1 MDKLIIETTSGETIT
16 ANEMGIK
23 ALRRIYK
30 ENREILRG
38 ATVTDIIIGKGAAC
52 FLIAGGI
59 KHLNAGVISRA
70 GLDMFQKAGI
80 PVCPKQI
87 VPLIINR
94 KNDGQCPIE
103 NLLRET
109 FEAEEGIKK
118 ISAFFNDEYSV

>member
-30 ENREILRG
+30 ERREVLRG

-59 KHLNAGVISRA
+59 RYLNVDVISRA
-70 GLDMFQKAGI
+70 GLDMLQKAGI

-87 VPLIINR
+87 VPMIINR
-94 KNDGQCPIE
+94 KKDGQCPIE

-109 FEAEEGIKK
+109 FDAEEGIKK

>member
-30 ENREILRG
+30 ERREVLRE

-70 GLDMFQKAGI
+70 GLDMLQKAGI

-87 VPLIINR
+87 VPMIINR
-94 KNDGQCPIE
+94 KKDGQCPIE

-109 FEAEEGIKK
+109 FDAEEGIKK

>member
-30 ENREILRG
+30 ENREILHG

-59 KHLNAGVISRA
+59 RHLNVDVISRA
-70 GLDMFQKAGI
+70 GLDMLQKAGI

-87 VPLIINR
+87 VPMIINR

>member
-70 GLDMFQKAGI
+70 GLDMLQKAGI

-87 VPLIINR
+87 VPMIINR

-109 FEAEEGIKK
+109 FEAEDGIKK

>member
-30 ENREILRG
+30 ENREILRE

-70 GLDMFQKAGI
+70 GLDMLQKAGI

-87 VPLIINR
+87 VPMIINR

-109 FEAEEGIKK
+109 YEAEEGIKK

>member
-30 ENREILRG
+30 ERREVLRG

-59 KHLNAGVISRA
+59 RYLNVDVISRA
-70 GLDMFQKAGI
+70 GLDMLQKAGI

-87 VPLIINR
+87 VPMIINR
-94 KNDGQCPIE
+94 KKDGQCPIE
-103 NLLRET
+103 KLLRET

>member
-30 ENREILRG
+30 ENREILRE

-70 GLDMFQKAGI
+70 GLDMLQKAGI

-87 VPLIINR
+87 VPMIINR

>member
-16 ANEMGIK
+16 ANEVGIK

-30 ENREILRG
+30 ENREILHG

-59 KHLNAGVISRA
+59 RHLNVDVISRA
-70 GLDMFQKAGI
+70 GLDMLQKAGI

-87 VPLIINR
+87 VPMIINR

>member
-70 GLDMFQKAGI
+70 GLDMLQKAGI

-87 VPLIINR
+87 VPMIINR
-94 KNDGQCPIE
+94 KKDGQCPIE

>member
-30 ENREILRG
+30 ERREVLRG

-52 FLIAGGI
+52 FLIAGRI
-59 KHLNAGVISRA
+59 RHLNVDVISRA
-70 GLDMFQKAGI
+70 GLDMLQKADI

-87 VPLIINR
+87 VPMIINR

>member
-59 KHLNAGVISRA
+59 RYLNVDVISRA
-70 GLDMFQKAGI
+70 GLDMLQKAGI

-87 VPLIINR
+87 VPMIINR
-94 KNDGQCPIE
+94 KKDGQCPIE

>member
-30 ENREILRG
+30 ENREILRE

-70 GLDMFQKAGI
+70 GLDMLQKAGI

-87 VPLIINR
+87 VPMIINR
-94 KNDGQCPIE
+94 KKDGQCPIE

>member
-30 ENREILRG
+30 ENREILRE
-38 ATVTDIIIGKGAAC
+38 ATVTDIIIGKGAVC

-70 GLDMFQKAGI
+70 GLDMLQKAGI

-87 VPLIINR
+87 VPMIINR

-109 FEAEEGIKK
+109 FDAEEGIKK

>member
-1 MDKLIIETTSGETIT
+1 MDKLIINTTSGETIT

-70 GLDMFQKAGI
+70 GLDMLQKAGI

-87 VPLIINR
+87 VPMIINR
-94 KNDGQCPIE
+94 KKDGQCPIE

>member
-30 ENREILRG
+30 ERREVLRG
-38 ATVTDIIIGKGAAC
+38 ATVTDLIIGKGAAC

-59 KHLNAGVISRA
+59 RHLNVDVISRA
-70 GLDMFQKAGI
+70 GLDMLQKAGI

-87 VPLIINR
+87 VPMIINR
-94 KNDGQCPIE
+94 KKDGQCPIE

>member
-30 ENREILRG
+30 ERREVLRG

-59 KHLNAGVISRA
+59 RHLNVDVISRA
-70 GLDMFQKAGI
+70 GLDMLQKAGI
-80 PVCPKQI
+80 PVYPKQI
-87 VPLIINR
+87 VPMIINR
-94 KNDGQCPIE
+94 KKDGQCPIE

-109 FEAEEGIKK
+109 FDAEEGIKK

>member
-1 MDKLIIETTSGETIT
+1 
-16 ANEMGIK
+16 MGIK

-30 ENREILRG
+30 DNREILRG

-70 GLDMFQKAGI
+70 GLDMLQKAKI
-80 PVCPKQI
+80 SVTPQQI
-87 VPLIINR
+87 VPMIINR

>member
-1 MDKLIIETTSGETIT
+1 MDKLIIKTTSGETIT

-70 GLDMFQKAGI
+70 GLDMLQKAGI

-87 VPLIINR
+87 VPMIINR
-94 KNDGQCPIE
+94 KKDGQCPIE

-118 ISAFFNDEYSV
+118 TSAFFNDEYSV

>member
-30 ENREILRG
+30 ENREILRE
-38 ATVTDIIIGKGAAC
+38 ATVTDIIIGKGVAC

-70 GLDMFQKAGI
+70 GLDMLQKAGI

-87 VPLIINR
+87 VPMIINR

-109 FEAEEGIKK
+109 FDAEEGIKK

>member
-1 MDKLIIETTSGETIT
+1 MDKLIIKTTSGETIT

-30 ENREILRG
+30 ENREILRE

-59 KHLNAGVISRA
+59 RHLNVDVISRA
-70 GLDMFQKAGI
+70 GLDMLQKAGI

-87 VPLIINR
+87 VPMIINR
-94 KNDGQCPIE
+94 KKDGQCPIE

>member
-23 ALRRIYK
+23 TLRRIYK
-30 ENREILRG
+30 ERREVLRE

-70 GLDMFQKAGI
+70 GLDMLQKAGI

-87 VPLIINR
+87 VPMIINR

-109 FEAEEGIKK
+109 FDAEEGIKK

>member
-1 MDKLIIETTSGETIT
+1 MDKLTIVTASGETIT

-30 ENREILRG
+30 ERREVLRD

-70 GLDMFQKAGI
+70 GLDMLQKAGI

-87 VPLIINR
+87 VPMIINR

-109 FEAEEGIKK
+109 FDAEEGIKK

>member
-1 MDKLIIETTSGETIT
+1 MDKLTIVTASGETIT

-30 ENREILRG
+30 ERREVLRG
-38 ATVTDIIIGKGAAC
+38 ATVTDILIGKGAAC

-59 KHLNAGVISRA
+59 KHLNVGVISRA
-70 GLDMFQKAGI
+70 GLDMMQKAGI
-80 PVCPKQI
+80 PVVAREI
-87 VPLIINR
+87 VPMIINR

-109 FEAEEGIKK
+109 FDAEEGIKK
-118 ISAFFNDEYSV
+118 ISAFFNDDLSV

>member
-1 MDKLIIETTSGETIT
+1 MDKLTIVTASEETIT

-30 ENREILRG
+30 ERREVLRG

-52 FLIAGGI
+52 FLICGGI
-59 KHLNAGVISRA
+59 KHLNVDVISRA
-70 GLDMFQKAGI
+70 GLDLLQKAGI

-87 VPLIINR
+87 VPMIINR

>member
-16 ANEMGIK
+16 ANERGIK

-30 ENREILRG
+30 ERREVLRG

-59 KHLNAGVISRA
+59 RHLNVDVISRA
-70 GLDMFQKAGI
+70 GLDMLQKACI

-87 VPLIINR
+87 VPMIINR
-94 KNDGQCPIE
+94 KKDGQCPIE

-109 FEAEEGIKK
+109 FDAEEGIKK

>member
-59 KHLNAGVISRA
+59 RHLNVDVISRA
-70 GLDMFQKAGI
+70 GLDMLQKAGI

-87 VPLIINR
+87 VPMIINR
-94 KNDGQCPIE
+94 KKDGQCPIE

-118 ISAFFNDEYSV
+118 ISVFFNDEYSV

>member
-1 MDKLIIETTSGETIT
+1 MDKLTIVTASGETIT

-30 ENREILRG
+30 ERREVLRG
-38 ATVTDIIIGKGAAC
+38 ATVTDIIIGKGASC

-59 KHLNAGVISRA
+59 KELNAGIISRA
-70 GLDMFQKAGI
+70 GLDMLQKAGI
-80 PVCPKQI
+80 PVSANTI
-87 VPLIINR
+87 VPMIINR

-109 FEAEEGIKK
+109 FDAEEGIKK
-118 ISAFFNDEYSV
+118 ISAFFNDDLSV

>member
-1 MDKLIIETTSGETIT
+1 MEKLIIETTSGETIT

-30 ENREILRG
+30 ERREVLRG

-59 KHLNAGVISRA
+59 RHLNVDVISRA
-70 GLDMFQKAGI
+70 GLDMLQKAGI

-87 VPLIINR
+87 VPMIINR
-94 KNDGQCPIE
+94 KKDGQCPIE

>member
-30 ENREILRG
+30 ENREILHG

-59 KHLNAGVISRA
+59 RHLNVDVISRA
-70 GLDMFQKAGI
+70 GLDMLQKAGI

-87 VPLIINR
+87 VPMIINR
-94 KNDGQCPIE
+94 KKDGQCPIE

-109 FEAEEGIKK
+109 FDAEEGIKK

>member
-30 ENREILRG
+30 ERREVLRG

-59 KHLNAGVISRA
+59 RHLNVDVISRA
-70 GLDMFQKAGI
+70 GLDMLQKAGI
-80 PVCPKQI
+80 PVCPKHI
-87 VPLIINR
+87 VPMIINR
-94 KNDGQCPIE
+94 KKDGQCQIE

-109 FEAEEGIKK
+109 FDAEEGIKK

>member
-1 MDKLIIETTSGETIT
+1 MDKLIIKTTSGETIT

-70 GLDMFQKAGI
+70 GLDMLQKAKI
-80 PVCPKQI
+80 SVTPQQI
-87 VPLIINR
+87 VPMIINR

>member
-30 ENREILRG
+30 ENREILRE

-59 KHLNAGVISRA
+59 RHLNVDVISRA
-70 GLDMFQKAGI
+70 GLDMLQKAGI
-80 PVCPKQI
+80 SVCPKQI
-87 VPLIINR
+87 VPMIINR

-109 FEAEEGIKK
+109 FDAEEGIKK

>member
-1 MDKLIIETTSGETIT
+1 MDKLIIKTTSGETIT

-30 ENREILRG
+30 ERREVLRG

-59 KHLNAGVISRA
+59 RHLNVDVISRA
-70 GLDMFQKAGI
+70 GLDMLQKAGI

-87 VPLIINR
+87 VPMIINR

-109 FEAEEGIKK
+109 FDAEEGIKK

>member
-59 KHLNAGVISRA
+59 RHLNAGVISRA
-70 GLDMFQKAGI
+70 GLDMLQKAGI

-87 VPLIINR
+87 VPMIINR

>member
-1 MDKLIIETTSGETIT
+1 MDKLIIKTTSGETIT

-30 ENREILRG
+30 ENREILRE
-38 ATVTDIIIGKGAAC
+38 ATVSDIIIGKGAAC

-70 GLDMFQKAGI
+70 GLDMLQKAGI

-87 VPLIINR
+87 VPMIINR
-94 KNDGQCPIE
+94 KKDGQCPIE

-109 FEAEEGIKK
+109 FDAEEGIKK

>member
-30 ENREILRG
+30 ENREILHG

-59 KHLNAGVISRA
+59 RHLNVDVISRA
-70 GLDMFQKAGI
+70 GLDMLQKAGI

-87 VPLIINR
+87 VPMIINR
-94 KNDGQCPIE
+94 KKDGQCPIE

>member
-30 ENREILRG
+30 ENREILHE

-59 KHLNAGVISRA
+59 KHLNADVISRA
-70 GLDMFQKAGI
+70 GLDMLQKAGI

-87 VPLIINR
+87 VPMIINR
-94 KNDGQCPIE
+94 KKDGQCPIE

>member
-70 GLDMFQKAGI
+70 GLDMLQKAGI

-87 VPLIINR
+87 VPMIINR

-109 FEAEEGIKK
+109 FDAEEGIKK

>member
-30 ENREILRG
+30 ENREILRE

-59 KHLNAGVISRA
+59 RHLNVDVISRA
-70 GLDMFQKAGI
+70 GLDMLQKAGI

-87 VPLIINR
+87 VPMIINR
-94 KNDGQCPIE
+94 KKDGQCPIE

-109 FEAEEGIKK
+109 FDAEEGIKK